1 MSARQ
6 AAEEFLMQRYQFF
19 LYEFVQ
25 HMVSKGYSSRTAL
38 NWLYL
43 LSLEGKVRK
52 KMHTR
57 KGTLYES
64 LLYNNH
70 NLE

>member
-1 MSARQ
+1 
-6 AAEEFLMQRYQFF
+6 
-19 LYEFVQ
+19 
-25 HMVSKGYSSRTAL
+25 MVSKGYSSRTAL

-52 KMHTR
+52 KMHTK